1 MRPCQ
6 VGVLAQTHMLL
17 ILAAYVSYTEEA
29 YWSVKQGQ
37 ISLCSSSTQSCL
49 NHADSIGCMHTYISP
64 LSHARRFYSKLDIL
78 LNEDVLIG
86 KSRACQE
93 TLRPPAAS
101 TLAELI
107 VHVRSEL
114 TLQQIQR
121 IVYMFSRQALAGI
134 TIEQFNLCPLNL
146 CFKACIRQ
154 MVHRLHIFGH
164 MVQMMHNQG

>member
-1 MRPCQ
+1 MQ
-6 VGVLAQTHMLL
+6 SWL
-17 ILAAYVSYTEEA
+17 IY
-29 YWSVKQGQ
+29 
-37 ISLCSSSTQSCL
+37 
-49 NHADSIGCMHTYISP
+49 ADSIGCMHTYISP
-64 LSHARRFYSKLDIL
+64 LLQARRFYSKLDIL

-121 IVYMFSRQALAGI
+121 IVYMFSRQALTGI
-134 TIEQFNLCPLNL
+134 TTEQFNLCPLKL
-146 CFKACIRQ
+146 CLKACIRQ
-154 MVHRLHIFGH
+154 MMHCLHVLGH
-164 MVQMMHNQG
+164 MVAM

>member
-1 MRPCQ
+1 MQ
-6 VGVLAQTHMLL
+6 SWL
-17 ILAAYVSYTEEA
+17 IY
-29 YWSVKQGQ
+29 
-37 ISLCSSSTQSCL
+37 
-49 NHADSIGCMHTYISP
+49 ADSIGCMHTYISP
-64 LSHARRFYSKLDIL
+64 LLQARRFYSKLDIL

-121 IVYMFSRQALAGI
+121 IVYMFSRQALARI
-134 TIEQFNLCPLNL
+134 TIGQFNSIL
-146 CFKACIRQ
+146 KACIRQ
-154 MVHRLHIFGH
+154 MMHCLHVLGH
-164 MVQMMHNQG
+164 MVAM